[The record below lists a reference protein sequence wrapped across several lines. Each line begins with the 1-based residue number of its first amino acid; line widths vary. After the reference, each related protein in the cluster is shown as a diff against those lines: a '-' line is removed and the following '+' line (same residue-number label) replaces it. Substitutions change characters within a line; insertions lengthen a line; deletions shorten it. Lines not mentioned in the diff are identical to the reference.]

1 MDSTD
6 IAGETHLAAGIE
18 AEAMDALVRLAV
30 EAGQAILSIRGA
42 GVATEW
48 KGDETPV
55 TEADRRA
62 EEIIFAGLAGA
73 LPGIA
78 VVAEEAVAAGRAPAE
93 LTRRFALIDP
103 LDGTREFI
111 DGNPDFTVNIALIE
125 DGAPIA
131 GVVYV
136 PMRGEVYA
144 GSGGVAWRQ
153 AVGADGVVGP
163 RLPIGCRSAVSG
175 HPIVLASR
183 SHLTSETRD
192 FIGCIQSAETRTFGS
207 SLKFCLLAAGEADI
221 YPRFGK
227 TMEWDTAAGD
237 AVLRAAGGVTVTRDG
252 APLRYGKRGRADVAD
267 FANSDF
273 IAASAA
279 GLRLC

>member
-1 MDSTD
+1 
-6 IAGETHLAAGIE
+6 
-18 AEAMDALVRLAV
+18 MDALIRLAV
-30 EAGQAILSIRGA
+30 EAGQAILAIRGS

-48 KGDETPV
+48 KGDQTPV

-73 LPGIA
+73 MPGIA
-78 VVAEEAVAAGRAPAE
+78 IVAEEAVAAGRAPAE

-125 DGAPIA
+125 DGSPIA

-144 GSGGVAWRQ
+144 GCGSAAWRQ
-153 AVGADGVVGP
+153 AVSPDGVAGP
-163 RLPIGCRSAVSG
+163 RLSIGCRAAVAE
-175 HPIVLASR
+175 HPVVLASR
-183 SHLTSETRD
+183 SHLTSETKD
-192 FIGCIQSAETRTFGS
+192 FIGCIKAAETRTFGS

-252 APLRYGKRGRADVAD
+252 APLRYGKRGRAGLAD